1 MAPGFDPTRAQ
12 IGAIQC
18 SGEKVSSSSTP
29 SAPRRPAFDAKE
41 ATARR
46 LKREAEHRREKEEK
60 KRQREREVQEFRG
73 DRLYRGVNGARAT
86 GITDAK
92 WAESFGSSGAADRE
106 KRVVVFNGPGGR
118 HDSDGSGNCRLAV
131 LFKDPLGDSGRSI
144 LDAVAKEVSGF
155 GSKVEQNRG
164 RSAAMAA
171 CVSGVARVGQNQQFE
186 NKYTEIL
193 NTHPLMGPKRPKA
206 VESLKALCYD
216 RPMALLG
223 DVLDPGGGVVDFQSG
238 KYRQDFDQMKTF
250 NHGQV
255 LVHLYEKQGM
265 FKNHFDQ
272 NSQAVAL
279 WSVGHSAVP
288 SV

>member
-1 MAPGFDPTRAQ
+1 MAPGFDPTKPQ

-46 LKREAEHRREKEEK
+46 MKREAEHRREKEEK

-73 DRLYRGVNGARAT
+73 DRLYRGVNGARST
-86 GITDAK
+86 GITDAT
-92 WAESFGSSGAADRE
+92 WAKSFGSSGAADRE

-206 VESLKALCYD
+206 VENLKALCYD

-223 DVLDPGGGVVDFQSG
+223 DVLDPGGARAASVDLPLLDCV
-238 KYRQDFDQMKTF
+238 RA
-250 NHGQV
+250 
-255 LVHLYEKQGM
+255 
-265 FKNHFDQ
+265 
-272 NSQAVAL
+272 QASSTSSPGNTGRIFVR
-279 WSVGHSAVP
+279 
-288 SV
+288 

>member
-1 MAPGFDPTRAQ
+1 M
-12 IGAIQC
+12 
-18 SGEKVSSSSTP
+18 
-29 SAPRRPAFDAKE
+29 
-41 ATARR
+41 ARR
-46 LKREAEHRREKEEK
+46 WTLLTGRRLRRWAKS
-60 KRQREREVQEFRG
+60 FG
-73 DRLYRGVNGARAT
+73 ASDAAARA
-86 GITDAK
+86 K
-92 WAESFGSSGAADRE
+92 
-106 KRVVVFNGPGGR
+106 KVVVFNGPGGR

-193 NTHPLMGPKRPKA
+193 NTHPLMGLKRPKA

-223 DVLDPGGGVVDFQSG
+223 DVLDPGGA
-238 KYRQDFDQMKTF
+238 R
-250 NHGQV
+250 
-255 LVHLYEKQGM
+255 
-265 FKNHFDQ
+265 
-272 NSQAVAL
+272 AA
-279 WSVGHSAVP
+279 SVNISAP
-288 SV
+288 

>member
-1 MAPGFDPTRAQ
+1 M
-12 IGAIQC
+12 
-18 SGEKVSSSSTP
+18 
-29 SAPRRPAFDAKE
+29 
-41 ATARR
+41 ARR
-46 LKREAEHRREKEEK
+46 WTLLTGRRL
-60 KRQREREVQEFRG
+60 RR
-73 DRLYRGVNGARAT
+73 
-86 GITDAK
+86 
-92 WAESFGSSGAADRE
+92 WAESFGASGAADRE

-206 VESLKALCYD
+206 VESLKALCFD

-223 DVLDPGGGVVDFQSG
+223 DVLDPGGVVDFQSG
-238 KYRQDFDQMKTF
+238 KYRQDFREMKTF
-250 NHGQV
+250 DHGQV
-255 LVHLYEKQGM
+255 LVHSYEKQG
-265 FKNHFDQ
+265 
-272 NSQAVAL
+272 
-279 WSVGHSAVP
+279 
-288 SV
+288 